1 MYRGDT
7 RVFDGFTLQIDQ
19 GCSTAILGPNGA
31 GKTTLL
37 KLVSGDLH
45 PVHSGNS
52 SITVLG
58 RERWNVWDLRSH
70 LGIVS
75 HEVQH
80 DYLESALGLNVVLS
94 GFYASVDTW
103 QHQVFGDTEYR
114 KAERIIETLGIGA
127 LKQRPFGSMST
138 GEQRR
143 FLLGR
148 ALVNEPRALLFDEP
162 TSGLDLRSSLL
173 YRELLSGL
181 VRNGTTILLVTH
193 QIHEIPAE
201 IGRVVLLKQ
210 GRVLADGPRED
221 VLTSEML
228 SALFDHPLHVVS
240 HNGTCQVFP
249 ASREG

>member
-1 MYRGDT
+1 VYRGDT
-7 RVFDGFTLQIDQ
+7 KVFDDLTLRIDE

-37 KLVSGDLH
+37 KLVSGELH
-45 PVHSGNS
+45 PLHSDGS
-52 SITVLG
+52 SIRVFG

-94 GFYASVDTW
+94 GFYSSVDTW
-103 QHQVFGDTEYR
+103 QHQVFGEAELH
-114 KAERIIETLGIGA
+114 KAEEIIEMLGVEA
-127 LKQRPFGSMST
+127 LKTRPFGSMST

-143 FLLGR
+143 CLLGR

-162 TSGLDLRSSLL
+162 TSGLDLRSSFR

-181 VRNGTTILLVTH
+181 MLSGTTILLVTH

-201 IGRVVLLKQ
+201 IRRVVLLKQ

-228 SALFDHPLHVVS
+228 SALFDYPLHVVS

-249 ASREG
+249 ASRDG

>member
-7 RVFDGFTLQIDQ
+7 KVFDGFTLHVDE

-37 KLVSGDLH
+37 KLVSGELH

-52 SITVLG
+52 IVSVFG

-94 GFYASVDTW
+94 GFYSSVDTW
-103 QHQVFGDTEYR
+103 QHQVFGEAEHR
-114 KAERIIETLGIGA
+114 KAEEIIEMLGIEA
-127 LKQRPFGSMST
+127 LKTRPFGSMST

-143 FLLGR
+143 CLLGR
-148 ALVNEPRALLFDEP
+148 ALVHEPRALLFDEP
-162 TSGLDLRSSLL
+162 TSGLDLRSSFR

-201 IGRVVLLKQ
+201 VRRVVLLKH
-210 GRVLADGPRED
+210 GRVMADGPRQD

-228 SALFDHPLHVVS
+228 SALFDYPLHVVS

-249 ASREG
+249 ACRDS